1 MTKKK
6 KEKKRLKSNANKSVA
21 ENRQFLILQFI
32 EFSVV
37 LPDSGTSP
45 LLTFFTIT
53 KGSKLGSTHKPHL
66 LFFLP
71 TARLNIPTIK
81 QYWTP
86 CRKLAL
92 GENRVWR
99 LEWMASKQQQSTT
112 HSFFYR
118 PQKWTRTKLNEKYCQ
133 RNLFVYFFI
142 ITWYCRSKRLRC
154 HFGGCLIA
162 FKCIFFFRILWL
174 SLLFLVHV
182 VLSYKAA
189 NHWGWIEELKMIRGA
204 VEGTLRGC
212 EICWIN
218 ITLARPVLALHLSCI
233 SKDNSRWCYAN
244 VSTN

>member
-1 MTKKK
+1 MPINLWQKTD
-6 KEKKRLKSNANKSVA
+6 S
-21 ENRQFLILQFI
+21 FLILQFI

-154 HFGGCLIA
+154 HFGGCLIG
-162 FKCIFFFRILWL
+162 FKCIFFFQN
-174 SLLFLVHV
+174 SL
-182 VLSYKAA
+182 
-189 NHWGWIEELKMIRGA
+189 
-204 VEGTLRGC
+204 T
-212 EICWIN
+212 
-218 ITLARPVLALHLSCI
+218 
-233 SKDNSRWCYAN
+233 
-244 VSTN
+244 